1 MKRFILLLG
10 VLGACVLGL
19 KAEPKEIPVIQVTS
33 VWNMEHL
40 AKVKKQIQTPFLC
53 NFLSGIASGSRRLVE
68 AGTAFSHDEE
78 TGSGQW

>member
-40 AKVKKQIQTPFLC
+40 AKVKKQIQTPFMQLPIRHC
-53 NFLSGIASGSRRLVE
+53 FRKQ
-68 AGTAFSHDEE
+68 T
-78 TGSGQW
+78 TG